1 MLDSHTRDESRIL
14 ARGINVTKREND
26 TSCATGES
34 EDAGRR
40 GLIIVNTGEGKGKTT
55 AALGLMFRAWGWEW
69 RICMIQFIKSA
80 KGRWGERRAARRLG
94 IEWHCLGTGFTW
106 TSKDPQKSMALAGET
121 WELAKQ
127 KIASCEYDLVI
138 LDEIT
143 HLLKLGWLDTHEVV
157 SWLGANRPA
166 QLHLVL
172 TGRDAPEELVQ
183 LADLVTDMTN
193 VKHPFEDG
201 IKAQKGIEF

>member
-1 MLDSHTRDESRIL
+1 MGEDIVDESRTENEK
-14 ARGINVTKREND
+14 RG
-26 TSCATGES
+26 
-34 EDAGRR
+34 AGRR

-80 KGRWGERRAARRLG
+80 RGRWGERRAANRLG
-94 IEWHCLGTGFTW
+94 IEWHSLGTGFTW
-106 TSKDPQKSMALAGET
+106 TSSDPEKSRRLAGET
-121 WELAKQ
+121 WKLAQ
-127 KIASCEYDLVI
+127 EKIASGEYDLIV

-143 HLLKLGWLDTHEVV
+143 HLMKYGWLDTEEVV
-157 SWLGANRPA
+157 GWIRDHKPA
-166 QLHLVL
+166 ELHLVL
-172 TGRDAPEELVQ
+172 TGRGAPDELVE

-201 IKAQKGIEF
+201 IKAQQGIEF